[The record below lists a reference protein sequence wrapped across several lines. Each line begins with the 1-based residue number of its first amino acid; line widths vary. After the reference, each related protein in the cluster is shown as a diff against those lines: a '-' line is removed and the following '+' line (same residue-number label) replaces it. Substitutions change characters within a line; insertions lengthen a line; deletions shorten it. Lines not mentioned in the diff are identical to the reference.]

1 MPIVMESEE
10 LFARISR
17 QLRERGHSKSPPA
30 AALTFDPCIRIG
42 RCDAIANWHPTQ
54 INHVG
59 HRQFLLPMG
68 HSVRT
73 ACLVA
78 FAVMDGKSAVAGP
91 DVDAR
96 RAHTRRDGQPRVGA
110 CQATAGRFT
119 ALANA
124 GISGQCET

>member
-17 QLRERGHSKSPPA
+17 QLRDRGHSKSPPA
-30 AALTFDPCIRIG
+30 AALTFDPCISIG

-68 HSVRT
+68 HSPMGHSVRT

-78 FAVMDGKSAVAGP
+78 FAVMDGTSAVAGP

-96 RAHTRRDGQPRVGA
+96 RHTPDATVSRALVRVRRPQGD
-110 CQATAGRFT
+110 
-119 ALANA
+119 
-124 GISGQCET
+124 